1 MILHAVQT
9 FEGTPQEVFP
19 FFADAHNL
27 ERITPG
33 FLKFRV
39 LTPAPIP
46 MRDGT
51 TIDYALRINGIA
63 MGACTVGGGPYSKWV
78 HQHRFVARG
87 DTTEMHDHVE
97 YAVPGP
103 VFIERLIVRRQ
114 LRQIF
119 EYRQDVLASIF
130 REAAPARLYIGA
142 VDPGIG
148 SATLGSR
155 SRLKAISI
163 IRLMWLIKESW
174 LVFYQ
179 VQLNPKKMES
189 YMDLSDKTGVM
200 E

>member
-51 TIDYALRINGIA
+51 TIDYALRINGIPLKWRSEILDWQPNVRF
-63 MGACTVGGGPYSKWV
+63 TDRQLRGPYSKWV

-155 SRLKAISI
+155 SSA
-163 IRLMWLIKESW
+163 
-174 LVFYQ
+174 
-179 VQLNPKKMES
+179 
-189 YMDLSDKTGVM
+189 
-200 E
+200 